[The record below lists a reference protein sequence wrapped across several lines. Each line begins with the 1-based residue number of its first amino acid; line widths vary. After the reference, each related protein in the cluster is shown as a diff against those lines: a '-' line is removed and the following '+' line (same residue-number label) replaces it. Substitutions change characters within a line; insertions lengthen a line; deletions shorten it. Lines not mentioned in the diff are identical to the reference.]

1 MTDSANQPVWHQP
14 QVSRETL
21 WSAHDFHGMTIW
33 LTGLSGSGKSTIANE
48 LARVLTANGE
58 FAYVLDADNLRHGIN
73 SNLGFANEDRAEN
86 VRRMAEVAKLFADA
100 GAVTIV
106 PIISPFASGRQ
117 FARLI
122 HETNDLEFIEVYVAT
137 PLDTCEQ
144 RDTKGLYAKVRAG
157 ENVGLSGVNAP
168 YEPPTNPEF
177 VLGAHGESVEQ
188 CIDVLLKDITRRF
201 NLKR

>member
-1 MTDSANQPVWHQP
+1 M
-14 QVSRETL
+14 
-21 WSAHDFHGMTIW
+21 
-33 LTGLSGSGKSTIANE
+33 
-48 LARVLTANGE
+48 
-58 FAYVLDADNLRHGIN
+58 
-73 SNLGFANEDRAEN
+73 
-86 VRRMAEVAKLFADA
+86 
-100 GAVTIV
+100 

-168 YEPPTNPEF
+168 YEPPTKPEF
-177 VLGAHGESVEQ
+177 VLGVHGESVEQ

>member
-33 LTGLSGSGKSTIANE
+33 LTGLSGSGKSTIAHE
-48 LARVLTANGE
+48 LARVLTANGK
-58 FAYVLDADNLRHGIN
+58 FACVLDADNLRHGIN
-73 SNLGFANEDRAEN
+73 SNLGFTNEDRAEN

-122 HETNDLEFIEVYVAT
+122 HETNDLEFIEVFVAT
-137 PLDTCEQ
+137 PLESCEQ
-144 RDTKGLYAKVRAG
+144 RYTKGLYAKVRAG

-201 NLKR
+201 NLKI

>member
-33 LTGLSGSGKSTIANE
+33 LTGLSGSGKSTIAHE
-48 LARVLTANGE
+48 LARVLTANGK

-73 SNLGFANEDRAEN
+73 SNLGFTNEDRAEN

-122 HETNDLEFIEVYVAT
+122 HETNDLEFIEVFVAT
-137 PLDTCEQ
+137 PLETCEQ
-144 RDTKGLYAKVRAG
+144 RYTKGLYAKVRAG

>member
-33 LTGLSGSGKSTIANE
+33 LTGLSGSGKSTIAHE
-48 LARVLTANGE
+48 LARVLTANGK

-122 HETNDLEFIEVYVAT
+122 HETNDLEFIEVFVAT
-137 PLDTCEQ
+137 PLETCEQ

>member
-33 LTGLSGSGKSTIANE
+33 LTGLSGSGKSTIAHE

-122 HETNDLEFIEVYVAT
+122 HETNDLEFIEVFVAT

>member
-1 MTDSANQPVWHQP
+1 
-14 QVSRETL
+14 
-21 WSAHDFHGMTIW
+21 MTIW
-33 LTGLSGSGKSTIANE
+33 LTGLSGSGKSTIAHE
-48 LARVLTANGE
+48 LARVLTANGK

-73 SNLGFANEDRAEN
+73 SNLGFTNEDRAEN

-122 HETNDLEFIEVYVAT
+122 HETNDLEFIEVFVAT

>member
-1 MTDSANQPVWHQP
+1 MTDSANQHVWHQP

-33 LTGLSGSGKSTIANE
+33 LTGLSGSGKSTIAHE
-48 LARVLTANGE
+48 LARVLTANGK

-137 PLDTCEQ
+137 SLDTC
-144 RDTKGLYAKVRAG
+144 
-157 ENVGLSGVNAP
+157 
-168 YEPPTNPEF
+168 
-177 VLGAHGESVEQ
+177 
-188 CIDVLLKDITRRF
+188 
-201 NLKR
+201 